1 MSVCVLEE
9 MIDHDSSTIFFIYQN
24 LKKLVQQL
32 DQTKADKISVN
43 NELDKVNEH
52 LIDDDNDFSLQKAD
66 KRDLDHRV
74 LKKDFHTAC
83 GELSQNI
90 NDCLQKFNVHVR
102 HRSIALN

>member
-1 MSVCVLEE
+1 MTEL
-9 MIDHDSSTIFFIYQN
+9 FFFLLLLYQM

-32 DQTKADKISVN
+32 DQTKADKITVN
-43 NELDKVNEH
+43 NELDKVNEENKAS
-52 LIDDDNDFSLQKAD
+52 IDDDNSLLQKAD

-102 HRSIALN
+102 HRLLEQN